1 MHYLE
6 VHQVLEMLIQVY
18 PFHVEQIGQEGPM
31 VHIGAAIAS
40 SLTWMHGRFP
50 TRRKQGSRGS
60 SRLCLQKL
68 SKFTQ
73 KAWPFVSL
81 VLCSSQFQG

>member
-1 MHYLE
+1 
-6 VHQVLEMLIQVY
+6 
-18 PFHVEQIGQEGPM
+18 M

-50 TRRKQGSRGS
+50 THRRDGSRRYS
-60 SRLCLQKL
+60 SPYLQNI

-73 KAWPFVSL
+73 RAWPFVSSTSHFGVAACTTSRPNDYEVQIYL
-81 VLCSSQFQG
+81 RVVNDS

>member
-1 MHYLE
+1 MY
-6 VHQVLEMLIQVY
+6 VSM
-18 PFHVEQIGQEGPM
+18 EQIGQEGPM

-50 TRRKQGSRGS
+50 THRRDGSQRYS
-60 SRLCLQKL
+60 SPYLQNI

-73 KAWPFVSL
+73 RAWPFVSSAP
-81 VLCSSQFQG
+81 SSVDGLPAPQTYIK

>member
-1 MHYLE
+1 M
-6 VHQVLEMLIQVY
+6 
-18 PFHVEQIGQEGPM
+18 EQIGQEGPM

-50 TRRKQGSRGS
+50 THRKDGSRRYAS
-60 SRLCLQKL
+60 PYLQTI

-73 KAWPFVSL
+73 KAWPFVSYVSQLDSDYLLL
-81 VLCSSQFQG
+81 VHLRMVFD